1 MRQLKAY
8 ASRALELPLDVAIR
22 KGAALL
28 VRRSRKSAVTDP
40 AFGYSPGNATS

>member
-28 VRRSRKSAVTDP
+28 VRRSRKSAQKP
-40 AFGYSPGNATS
+40 KERPHFPL